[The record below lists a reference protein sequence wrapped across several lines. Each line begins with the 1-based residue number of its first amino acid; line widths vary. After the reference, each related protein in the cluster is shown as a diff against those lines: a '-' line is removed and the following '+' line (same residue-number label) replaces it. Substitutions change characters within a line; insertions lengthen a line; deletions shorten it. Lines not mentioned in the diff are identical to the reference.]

1 VQRCCGAEP
10 CKRPFVAPI
19 VKASAQ
25 DTAVLEALACAWL
38 PDVGGFQVT
47 MVWSNE
53 HMPRSR
59 FSVGVKDKLYKAMRL
74 LRCAL
79 RRGSTQAGACTLNWP
94 GLVAALARK
103 MRSHKICCAARLRLR
118 YGRLRD
124 IESFVVF
131 PGPGTP
137 DGPPVDGVWCAPRA
151 ALPLLSQRILTSC
164 ASSGSPAPFRTRARS
179 R

>member
-53 HMPRSR
+53 HMPRSP
-59 FSVGVKDKLYKAMRL
+59 FSIGFKDRLYKAMRL
-74 LRCAL
+74 LRCAVCAL
-79 RRGSTQAGACTLNWP
+79 TPRSWGLYAQLAGLGRCTCDQ
-94 GLVAALARK
+94 
-103 MRSHKICCAARLRLR
+103 S
-118 YGRLRD
+118 
-124 IESFVVF
+124 
-131 PGPGTP
+131 
-137 DGPPVDGVWCAPRA
+137 
-151 ALPLLSQRILTSC
+151 
-164 ASSGSPAPFRTRARS
+164 
-179 R
+179 